1 MGDEFVGWILDA
13 HLCSAQL
20 EMLVWIVS
28 EAGPVISFRE
38 AWHPTLHVSGHPD
51 DLQNLADWLSQPELR
66 LRYGVQHFTFEMKRT
81 ELGSF
86 DARHLLSI
94 TLRSCATLRSLA
106 EHIDAR
112 GGHVR
117 FTLYSVDVRPEQQ
130 YLTAKRLT
138 IGSPVQLRDNQLVP
152 FEGNCERRDWRCC
165 RLEVVLQKHGSGSTL
180 VNQPSKIRVVP
191 CDTSGN
197 ITGTESV
204 FKLSQYGQLSAF
216 ERWFRK
222 FDPDLVLSVRGNTEA
237 FPHLLSYLEAKN
249 VALHLG
255 RNDTP
260 LRQIGSTRILSSYGN
275 VLRSD
280 PQFPLEGRIHID
292 FSSSFMFREGGLDG
306 LYELAHVSATRIGD
320 AARKSPGS
328 VISAIQYRMA
338 MEDGVLVPWKKTR
351 PEDTKSAWDLLQS
364 DRGGLYLDSRPG
376 VYSNVIELDFAS
388 LFPSIIA
395 TRNISPETL
404 NCSCCQPTANS
415 PPLPLHPDEAKKR
428 FQVQEHQWKSASLAF
443 PQQCSTAF
451 QVPELMTHTC
461 GRRHGFLGRVVAPLI
476 ERRRRLKQQ
485 SVTKG
490 DAADRQQNALK
501 WLLVTCF
508 GYTGYRNARF
518 GRIEAHEAIC
528 AWARELLLQ
537 TIEHAQKRGW
547 EVLHAIVDSVWIRDM
562 KGRSLEEQHDS
573 AMELAHHVHAA
584 TGIPLEYEATYRCIA
599 FLPSR
604 MHSGGS
610 LTKYWA
616 YGDAG
621 MKVRGLELRQH
632 STCAWIV
639 RLQKQALQLLADSTD
654 LVDGIPSY
662 REQSR
667 VRRLLLDAVNELE
680 QLKILPRDLII
691 AQRISRKPTSNSS
704 QTVAMAAYRRCE
716 HLGFPVEMASK
727 VRFVV
732 CPKDQRN
739 PLQRVLLAQEC
750 EHLTH
755 PLRSIDVDYYRRLAV
770 RAIWAILGPFG
781 WLEDD
786 LLKPSVVRL
795 DRWM

>member
-1 MGDEFVGWILDA
+1 MDNEVIGWILDA
-13 HLCSAQL
+13 HLCSTQQ
-20 EMLVWIVS
+20 EILVWIAT
-28 EAGPVISFRE
+28 EAGPVVEHRE
-38 AWHPTLHVSGHPD
+38 TWHPTFHVSGNRK
-51 DLQNLADWLSQPELR
+51 DLQNLIDWLWQPELR
-66 LRYGVQHFTFEMKRT
+66 LRYGIESYAFEMKRT

-86 DARHLLSI
+86 DMQHLLSI
-94 TLRSCATLRSLA
+94 TLHSCATLRSLA

-112 GGHVR
+112 GEHVR

-130 YLTAKRLT
+130 FLTSKRLT
-138 IGSPVQLRDNQLVP
+138 IGSSVRLHDNQLTS
-152 FEGNCERRDWRCC
+152 FERTTQRRDWRCC
-165 RLEVVLQKHGSGSTL
+165 RLDFTST
-180 VNQPSKIRVVP
+180 SAHESFEIRVVP

-197 ITGTESV
+197 IIGTESV
-204 FKLSQYGQLSAF
+204 FVLSESEQLSKL
-216 ERWFRK
+216 EQWFNN
-222 FDPDLVLSVRGNTEA
+222 FDPDLVLSVRGNTEG
-237 FPHLLSYLEAKN
+237 FPRLLSYLMAKN
-249 VALHLG
+249 ITLYLG
-255 RNDTP
+255 RNKTP
-260 LRQIGSTRILSSYGN
+260 LRQVGSTRILSSYGN

-292 FSSSFMFREGGLDG
+292 LSSSFMFREGGLDG

-320 AARKSPGS
+320 AARRSPGS

-338 MEDGVLVPWKKTR
+338 MEDHILVPWKKTR

-376 VYSNVIELDFAS
+376 VYANVIELDFAS

-404 NCSCCQPTANS
+404 NCSCCQPIQNS
-415 PPLPLHPDEAKKR
+415 KPLPLHPDEAKKR
-428 FQVQEHQWKSASLAF
+428 FQVQEQQWKSASLAF
-443 PQQCSTAF
+443 PQRCTTAF
-451 QVPELMTHTC
+451 QVPELMMHTC

-485 SVTKG
+485 SVVKG

-537 TIEHAQKRGW
+537 TIEHARKHGW
-547 EVLHAIVDSVWIRDM
+547 EVLHAIVDSIWIRDVE
-562 KGRSLEEQHDS
+562 GRSLEEQHES
-573 AMELAHHVHAA
+573 AMALAEYVHSV

-604 MHSGGS
+604 IHSGGS

-616 YGDAG
+616 YGNEG
-621 MKVRGLELRQH
+621 MKIRGLELRQH
-632 STCAWIV
+632 STCVWIA
-639 RLQKQALQLLADSTD
+639 RLQKQALHILADTDD
-654 LVDGIPSY
+654 LVEGIPSY
-662 REQSR
+662 RVQSR
-667 VRRLLLDAVNELE
+667 IQRLLLDAINQLE
-680 QLKILPRDLII
+680 QLQLFPRDLII
-691 AQRISRKPTSNSS
+691 TQRISRKPTSRSPK
-704 QTVAMAAYRRCE
+704 TVAMVAYRRSK
-716 HLGFPVEMASK
+716 HLGFSIEMASK

-732 CPKDQRN
+732 CQKDKLN
-739 PLQRVLLAQEC
+739 PLQRVVLAQEC
-750 EHLTH
+750 EHLTY
-755 PLRSIDVDYYRRLAV
+755 PLRSIDVDYYRRLAI

-781 WLEDD
+781 WSEDE
-786 LLKPSVVRL
+786 LLNRSFLRL
-795 DRWM
+795 DHWM